1 MRVSRLLASRAMP
14 RASPARLATRA
25 LSAQFDGETSNLYA
39 RAAEMHAHPDGPWA
53 MMLAATKQALPAT
66 EALTSGRPGAD
77 APRILDL
84 ATGPGEPAVTIAR
97 ALPGAAVTASDVSE
111 DMIAKAEARIEAAGV
126 ARNCEAARMSF
137 EDLGR
142 VPSDSVDVATCCYGY
157 MFAGDAP
164 TAFAETFR
172 VLKPGGAL
180 VMTHWKDVAFMRL
193 VGAVTA
199 AARGPG
205 AAPPPPPAINPLAL
219 AEAGKTEKLLA
230 DAGFVVDGDG
240 CSRAEQ
246 AYPFELGADEEFAF
260 KLSTLPT
267 QAAIDAL
274 KEERGADVV
283 MAATRAAFEEHVAAH
298 GYRKPGG
305 IVVEPNV
312 FVMTVAVKPSATK
325 QALGF
330 LAGIAPALA

>member
-1 MRVSRLLASRAMP
+1 MGDD
-14 RASPARLATRA
+14 ARG
-25 LSAQFDGETSNLYA
+25 DG
-39 RAAEMHAHPDGPWA
+39 
-53 MMLAATKQALPAT
+53 QALPAT
-66 EALTSGRPGAD
+66 EALASGPPGAD

-219 AEAGKTEKLLA
+219 PRRRARPRS
-230 DAGFVVDGDG
+230 
-240 CSRAEQ
+240 CSR
-246 AYPFELGADEEFAF
+246 
-260 KLSTLPT
+260 
-267 QAAIDAL
+267 
-274 KEERGADVV
+274 
-283 MAATRAAFEEHVAAH
+283 TRASSSTATGARARSRRTRSSSARTRSSRSSSRRCRRRRRSTRSRRSAA
-298 GYRKPGG
+298 P
-305 IVVEPNV
+305 
-312 FVMTVAVKPSATK
+312 TS
-325 QALGF
+325 
-330 LAGIAPALA
+330 